1 MSKAYFG
8 CGMMDMTD
16 AQDKELRRMHEK
28 ALTRKL
34 RLGSNFPKKNIL
46 CGRVPEMIIGIVAPE
61 KQ

>member
-1 MSKAYFG
+1 
-8 CGMMDMTD
+8 MMDMTD